1 MNILD
6 LEVSQHPSCSWL
18 VEVSKIKEHEVR
30 FFPSETLL
38 ASDGQTVA
46 HGQKLR
52 LYYCCS

>member
-38 ASDGQTVA
+38 ASDSQTVA